1 MNKNVHRV
9 KTKAYYIMMFKN
21 TYVKTESHHRI
32 EKKQCHSD
40 ECTCHNDNITSHN
53 AKCTRHNNECTSCI
67 GKCTSQ
73 NLRITSHMIKAH
85 HIMIKSHYITIK
97 ARHIM
102 VYTHNEL
109 SFAMIIIY
117 EAYDFYFKRPNC
129 LITWSVIPTM
139 ERHSDY
145 CFFIWCCGY
154 NTWRCCFII

>member
-1 MNKNVHRV
+1 MFVHNIKLFVHDVMNKNVHRV

-109 SFAMIIIY
+109 SFAMIRQSMRSI
-117 EAYDFYFKRPNC
+117 
-129 LITWSVIPTM
+129 
-139 ERHSDY
+139 
-145 CFFIWCCGY
+145 
-154 NTWRCCFII
+154 